1 MLFRSIS
8 KEKFQKIKGLD
19 GKIQLGIRPEFV
31 ETRTIP
37 GCNQNTFELKN
48 VENMGAYQI
57 LTLELNGMRI
67 KVRVDDQFN
76 APDNDLVQVHFPQDK
91 VRLYHNDRL
100 IS

>member
-1 MLFRSIS
+1 
-8 KEKFQKIKGLD
+8 
-19 GKIQLGIRPEFV
+19 
-31 ETRTIP
+31 
-37 GCNQNTFELKN
+37 
-48 VENMGAYQI
+48 MGAYQI

-67 KVRVDDQFN
+67 KARVDDQFN